1 MKFADVMSRL
11 TERSFNLRGAE
22 LLLLKNRA
30 SPELRHFCIGVPD
43 VADEVR
49 AFVDVQSDLRGRG
62 SGVNRENSEFKGLQK
77 SPPRR
82 WSSPC
87 HPRSP
92 PATESGWAP
101 SLRRPRART
110 ASRPGTSRISPEGC
124 PTRCSGPPCSRRDL
138 PLDVGCPSPAPRMPE
153 VRNRGRAGRKS
164 QRHQTRRLR
173 PSR

>member
-49 AFVDVQSDLRGRG
+49 AFVDVQTDLRGRG
-62 SGVNRENSEFKGLQK
+62 TGVNRENSEFTGLQK

-101 SLRRPRART
+101 CEPPRYFT
-110 ASRPGTSRISPEGC
+110 DFP
-124 PTRCSGPPCSRRDL
+124 
-138 PLDVGCPSPAPRMPE
+138 
-153 VRNRGRAGRKS
+153 
-164 QRHQTRRLR
+164 RRL
-173 PSR
+173 PDSMFGTTMQSA